1 MAQNAWQGLAR
12 LVANE
17 RGLFV
22 GALIVGGVALELG
35 VPMDF
40 VLFGLTLAGVA
51 LFHRHVLWV
60 ALIGLAV
67 IVLYKIGFTG
77 FKTGAGIP
85 GFGRHLLHEWVILTN
100 LLGLLLGFALLSNHF
115 EEVEDPGGTAAL
127 PAGRLE
133 GRVRAAGDDLR
144 AVLVPRQHRRRDHR
158 RHHCRARCSA
168 RKVHIGYLAAI
179 VAASNA
185 GGSGSV
191 VGDTTTTMMWI
202 DGVSPLV
209 VLEAYIAAAVAMV
222 IFGIPAALQQH
233 RHSPI
238 IKDAKVEGRIDWAR
252 VAIVL
257 VILAAAIVTNVLI
270 NIHIPDT
277 AGSFPFIGAAVW
289 VAILACVPWRKPDWK
304 LLPEA
309 FKGSIFLLS
318 LILCASMMPVE
329 KLPPASWQ
337 IGVRPGLRVRRVRQ
351 HPAHGARAQA
361 GRLRLGVPRL
371 RRRLWRLD
379 DLVRLQ
385 RRRGPLQPVSRGEV
399 GRLLATPRL
408 ARGSGLRHRFLR
420 PAGDPGLARR
430 RGAQSPPE
438 PEACRR
444 AECSPFRIVKCP
456 CGGERPGVRM
466 ARQFTNGA
474 QAPRWNHTER
484 GDPK

>member
-1 MAQNAWQGLAR
+1 MAQNAWQGLTR

-35 VPMDF
+35 VPVDF

-85 GFGRHLLHEWVILTN
+85 GFGRHLAHEWVILTN

-115 EEVEDPGGTAAL
+115 EESKVPAVLPHYLPDGWKGAFVLLLMIFVLSSFLDNIAAAIIGGTIAATVF
-127 PAGRLE
+127 R
-133 GRVRAAGDDLR
+133 
-144 AVLVPRQHRRRDHR
+144 
-158 RHHCRARCSA
+158 

-209 VLEAYIAAAVAMV
+209 VLEAYIAAAAAMV

-337 IGVRPGLRVRRVRQ
+337 SAFGLGFVSAVFDNIPLTALALKQGGYDWGFLAYAVGFGGSMIWFGSSAGVAISNLYPEAKSVGSWVRHGWHVAVAYVIGFFV
-351 HPAHGARAQA
+351 
-361 GRLRLGVPRL
+361 
-371 RRRLWRLD
+371 
-379 DLVRLQ
+379 
-385 RRRGPLQPVSRGEV
+385 
-399 GRLLATPRL
+399 LLAILGWHADEEHNPR
-408 ARGSGLRHRFLR
+408 R
-420 PAGDPGLARR
+420 
-430 RGAQSPPE
+430 SPKPV
-438 PEACRR
+438 
-444 AECSPFRIVKCP
+444 AELNAAHFAS
-456 CGGERPGVRM
+456 
-466 ARQFTNGA
+466 
-474 QAPRWNHTER
+474 
-484 GDPK
+484 